1 VAFVEAAGHRLE
13 VDRIEGR
20 SPTLV
25 FLHEGLGCVARWRDF
40 PRAVAAATGR
50 AALVYSRRGYG
61 LSDPVPCLD
70 GAASGPKP
78 RPRPLDFMQDEAIRV
93 LPALLERAGVED
105 AVLVGH
111 SDGASI
117 ALVHAGSV
125 GRGVRGLVAMAPH
138 VFVEDVCVRSIAALR
153 AEYER
158 PETEVKHK
166 LARHHAD
173 VDGAFYGWAD
183 AWLDPEFRRWDITG
197 FLPGVRAPVLVI
209 QGEDDEYGTI
219 AQVDAVCAGVSG
231 PAERL
236 VLPGCG
242 HVPQRDR
249 REETLAAIVGFVGRV
264 T

>member
-1 VAFVEAAGHRLE
+1 MGFLEAAGHRLE
-13 VDRIEGR
+13 VDRIDGAP
-20 SPTLV
+20 PTLV
-25 FLHEGLGCVARWRDF
+25 FLHEGLGCVSRWRDF

-61 LSDPVPCLD
+61 LSEPV
-70 GAASGPKP
+70 P
-78 RPRPLDFMQDEAIRV
+78 RPRPLTFMHDEARRV
-93 LPALLERAGVED
+93 LPDLLATAGVDD

-117 ALVHAGSV
+117 ALIYAGEN
-125 GRGVRGLVAMAPH
+125 GRGVRGVVAMAPH
-138 VFVEDVCVRSIAALR
+138 VFVEEVCVRSIAAIR
-153 AEYER
+153 AEYAAEGSDVR
-158 PETEVKHK
+158 GK

-183 AWLDPEFRRWDITG
+183 AWLDPGFRGWDLTG

-209 QGEDDEYGTI
+209 QGADDEYGTV
-219 AQVDAVCAGVSG
+219 AQVDAVCRGVSG
-231 PAERL
+231 PAERR

-249 REETLAAIVGFVGRV
+249 PEETLAAVVGFVRRV
-264 T
+264 GGG